1 MLSTPRAS
9 FMNTASI
16 DSTASPGR
24 SLSCFVLVLF
34 GLCVPVWVI
43 GAMVDIE
50 IFPGFK
56 LFQAG
61 LAMPMIAAFLLTY
74 RERGWAGVVAL
85 LRRTVDVGSISP
97 RLWFLPILL
106 VYPSFGF
113 INYWLMRQSGADVP
127 PPTFSLV
134 ALLGYCTVFF
144 MTYAE
149 ELGLT
154 GYLTDRMQQRYS
166 ALTTGVLLGLVWA
179 GYHIPGF
186 VISGYYTAWW
196 ISWHAVYTVAARVLF
211 VWIYNNSGRSLF
223 SMALCHW
230 AFGLFWIFWPQD
242 NLQKA
247 VPFYRPQITAAAAV
261 VYVTIVVFLWGP
273 ETLARFRFL
282 GQLHTWTGGIR
293 RG

>member
-1 MLSTPRAS
+1 MS
-9 FMNTASI
+9 TASI
-16 DSTASPGR
+16 DSTASTGR
-24 SLSCFVLVLF
+24 SLSRFVLVLF

-43 GAMVDIE
+43 GATVDVE

-61 LAMPMIAAFLLTY
+61 LAMPMIASFLLTY
-74 RERGWAGVVAL
+74 RERGWAGIVAL
-85 LRRTVDVGSISP
+85 LRRTVDVGSVSP

-106 VYPSFGF
+106 VFPSFGL
-113 INYWLMRQSGADVP
+113 INYCLMRQAGADIP

-134 ALLGYCTVFF
+134 VLLGYCPVFF

-154 GYLTDRMQQRYS
+154 GYLADRMQQRYS
-166 ALTTGVLLGLVWA
+166 ALMTGVLLGLIWA

-186 VISGYYTAWW
+186 LISGYYTAWW
-196 ISWHAVYTVAARVLF
+196 ILWHAIYTVAARVLF
-211 VWIYNNSGRSLF
+211 VWIYNNSGKSLF

-230 AFGLFWIFWPQD
+230 TFGLFWSFWPQD

-261 VYVTIVVFLWGP
+261 VCVIIVLFLWGP
-273 ETLARFRFL
+273 ETLARFRFS
-282 GQLHTWTGGIR
+282 R
-293 RG
+293 RAGALQD